1 LDDGGALVVLC
12 EEELVVIDLISPKWP
27 SYSLPYLSPIHS
39 SALTACNV
47 VEVKKEIVS
56 KITEL
61 GKIEKEK
68 LSKRPWPIKGG
79 HDLSKVLNENKSR
92 DESMQNILL
101 TGHEDGSVRIWSLD
115 KNQMKEIAKITS
127 MKYFETDDLDEIN
140 EEEEIEDWPPFRR
153 VGIYDPYS
161 DDPRLAIS
169 RIDMCS
175 KSGTIL
181 IGGTA
186 GQCAVFILSQTAGDH
201 SVPTKIIDL
210 IEKQEEQVKWKGHQ
224 QLNVKNERH
233 FEEAGYQAQCI
244 IQCNPPGAVTA
255 LILHELW
262 GLAGIGTSHGFTLFD
277 YRCNLGL
284 SCDFKGNHVI

>member
-127 MKYFETDDLDEIN
+127 MKYFET
-140 EEEEIEDWPPFRR
+140 
-153 VGIYDPYS
+153 
-161 DDPRLAIS
+161 
-169 RIDMCS
+169 
-175 KSGTIL
+175 
-181 IGGTA
+181 
-186 GQCAVFILSQTAGDH
+186 
-201 SVPTKIIDL
+201 
-210 IEKQEEQVKWKGHQ
+210 
-224 QLNVKNERH
+224 
-233 FEEAGYQAQCI
+233 
-244 IQCNPPGAVTA
+244 
-255 LILHELW
+255 
-262 GLAGIGTSHGFTLFD
+262 
-277 YRCNLGL
+277 
-284 SCDFKGNHVI
+284 GNKLV